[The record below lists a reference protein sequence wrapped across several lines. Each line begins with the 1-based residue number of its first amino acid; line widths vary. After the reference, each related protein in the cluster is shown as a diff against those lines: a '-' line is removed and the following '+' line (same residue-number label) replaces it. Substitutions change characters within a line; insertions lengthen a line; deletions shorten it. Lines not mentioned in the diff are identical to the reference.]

1 MYSSAFGPFL
11 TNERLGAGDNTIHR
25 QLNVFFSIKLRLFL
39 QEQAT
44 STSMWLPVPDAAVPE
59 PRPGSCVP
67 DTRSLPDTVLNFIRK
82 HPLMDGDVAHD
93 GTHSPVFYSRDV
105 TFTKIAVDQVVS
117 TTSRR

>member
-1 MYSSAFGPFL
+1 MIDISFA
-11 TNERLGAGDNTIHR
+11 
-25 QLNVFFSIKLRLFL
+25 

-44 STSMWLPVPDAAVPE
+44 STSMWLPVADAAVPE

-67 DTRSLPDTVLNFIRK
+67 DTRSLPVAVLKFIRK

-93 GTHSPVFYSRDV
+93 GQEPVFYSRDV